1 MQNPNQLRKGAN
13 ALTAQRSGFALVIAI
28 LLMAMMVLLLI
39 SLTTLTRVETEL
51 STQKKQSSIARQNAL
66 FALNIAIGQL
76 QKYAGPDQRTTA
88 RADMDATLA
97 DTTNANGNWIGVY
110 GNTTPIDYAEKPS
123 SVAGT
128 ITGNAD
134 RKGSQATLL
143 NWLVSGNENVNFTP
157 ENDVADDGH
166 ILSAPNAFAYTP
178 TSTINL
184 TQADSK
190 PTLNDTQVLLLGA
203 GTASSVFDYVA
214 APLVDI
220 KENAA
225 SVVTGRYGWWVGDEG
240 AKANATLD
248 MAETANLDK
257 AFVTAQRTAIE
268 LMDRVETNAF
278 DQSLLIGDNFNP
290 SSNDLALLNSLDE
303 LSFLATNDSD
313 AMITAMQANPHAIT
327 IHSESLLVDSYAG
340 GLKQDLSGLLASGAS
355 SPADTAYLFEPNTD
369 DSNDSFAVPT
379 WGALRSFAQTTSPNS
394 GGLEPRIPT
403 TTDVGVAPILTY
415 FSLGMRYYAPD
426 GKAEG
431 LPIRLALFPLV
442 VLWNPYTAPINAHT
456 YEIGINRRYRA
467 WYQLQVYNED
477 SEEWEHKE
485 AVNFG
490 SGATLSQFPAESYVR
505 FQIYC
510 PEIPPGAS
518 LIFTLPED
526 QSGVAY
532 DADRYGPANN
542 IMTNG
547 LYGAGHA
554 YLDFGANAVSFES
567 DEVDAQFRVSGARMV
582 DPVTDSFGMSG
593 GEVAVYFGEAMQQG
607 PRGYDTT
614 DHNDQQWHQ
623 TITRLSP
630 AQDSNNN
637 LHNNRNE
644 FLQSPAPLDDYVVQ
658 PSSVMY
664 VERNF
669 AAAPPSSSIYP
680 DVRWIAQGN
689 PRSLYVT
696 ESEGDS
702 NVNPANFSGGGGM
715 ESPWMTFNA
724 ETTGK
729 RASAGISL
737 DSVTGIVDA
746 TLFEFRPQ
754 DLPLL
759 SLGQLQHA
767 NLSYINTYPAYPIGN
782 SLADYHFLDN
792 RSEVS
797 LAYDGASS
805 LPTPS
810 DKITSYYDISWLLNR
825 ALWDRYFV
833 STIPYEGTG
842 TDTDTSGSAIPSELV
857 NPRIENNG
865 NLSDADL
872 RDAELAASGLSLK
885 GGFNINSTSEQAWRA
900 ILGGLN
906 QLPYDPVADGS
917 SADKLSAALPRF
929 SRPTEAPDIDASQAW
944 ALQGYRQ
951 LTEEQIAELAK
962 NIVTEIRNRGPF
974 VSMADFINR
983 RLTDNPDTVDDE
995 RFKGALQAAIDATI
1009 SGTAAVNNGE
1019 DLAYGNSGTNPF
1031 HHPSGD
1037 LPNYRGSKFDLELMQ
1052 GYGGTL
1058 NGEVPYG
1065 STSAFAPQFLT
1076 QADVLSAIGSGLTA
1090 RSDTFVIRTYGESIN
1105 PLTQEAES
1113 RAWCEA
1119 VVQRTIDYIDS
1130 DANSPEDTLNNLS
1143 QQNRAFG
1150 RKFNIVSFRWLTPEE
1165 I

>member
-1 MQNPNQLRKGAN
+1 MQNPNQLRKRA
-13 ALTAQRSGFALVIAI
+13 AARTARHSGFALVIAI

-66 FALNIAIGQL
+66 FALNVAIGQL

-88 RADMDATLA
+88 SANIDATLA
-97 DTTNANGNWIGVY
+97 NTTTANGNWIGVY
-110 GNTTPIDYAEKPS
+110 GNAAPIDYAEKPS
-123 SVAGT
+123 TVAET
-128 ITGNAD
+128 ITSYANA
-134 RKGSQATLL
+134 KGSQAVLL

-157 ENDVADDGH
+157 ENDVAADGH
-166 ILSAPNAFAYTP
+166 ILNAPNAFSFLP
-178 TSTINL
+178 TSAVDL
-184 TQADSK
+184 TQVNAK
-190 PTLNDTQVLLLGA
+190 PDPNDTQVLLMGA
-203 GTASSVFDYVA
+203 GTASSTEDFVA

-220 KENAA
+220 EDGDAA
-225 SVVTGRYGWWVGDEG
+225 TTTGRYAWWIGDEG

-248 MAETANLDK
+248 MADANNYDK
-257 AFVTAQRTAIE
+257 AFVAAQRSAIE
-268 LMDRVETNAF
+268 LIDKAGADRF
-278 DQSLLIGDNFNP
+278 DPDTLIADNFNP
-290 SSNDLALLNSLDE
+290 NSSALPLLNSLNE

-313 AMITAMQANPHAIT
+313 AMINAMRANPHAIT

-340 GLKQDLSGLLASGAS
+340 GLKKDLSALLTTEVTT
-355 SPADTAYLFEPNTD
+355 PADTDYIFTPDTD
-369 DSNDSFAVPT
+369 DANDTFAVPT
-379 WGALRSFAQTTSPNS
+379 WGALRSFVQTTVPNT
-394 GGLEPRIPT
+394 GGLEPRVPT
-403 TTDVGVAPILTY
+403 TTDVGVAPVLTY
-415 FSLGMRYYAPD
+415 FSLGMRYYAPSARVP
-426 GKAEG
+426 GS
-431 LPIRLALFPLV
+431 PIRLALMPLV
-442 VLWNPYTAPINAHT
+442 VLWNPYTTPINAHT

-467 WYQLQVYNED
+467 WYQLQVYND
-477 SEEWEHKE
+477 GTGEWEHKE

-490 SGATLSQFPAESYVR
+490 SGASLSQYPTESYVR
-505 FQIYC
+505 FQIDC

-518 LIFTLPED
+518 LIFTLQND

-532 DADRYGPANN
+532 DADRNGPANN
-542 IMTNG
+542 ILTNG
-547 LYGAGHA
+547 LYAAGHV
-554 YLDFGANAVSFES
+554 YLDFGSNTARFEA
-567 DEVDAQFRVSGARMV
+567 DEVDAQFRVSGSRMV

-593 GEVAVYFGEAMQQG
+593 GEVAVYFGEAMQQA
-607 PRGYDTT
+607 PRGYDTS
-614 DHNDQQWHQ
+614 DNNDKQWHQ

-644 FLQSPAPLDDYVVQ
+644 FLQSPAPLDDYLVQ

-669 AAAPPSSSIYP
+669 AAAPPSSPIFP

-689 PRSLYVT
+689 PRSLYIT

-702 NVNPANFSGGGGM
+702 SVNPSNFSAGGGM

-724 ETTGK
+724 ETSGK
-729 RASAGISL
+729 RASAGTSL
-737 DSVTGIVDA
+737 DSVTDIVDA
-746 TLFEFRPQ
+746 TLFEFRSENM
-754 DLPLL
+754 PLM

-792 RSEVS
+792 RGEVRVV
-797 LAYDGASS
+797 YDGASG
-805 LPTPS
+805 LVTPS

-842 TDTDTSGSAIPSELV
+842 ISTDTNVSPIPSELP
-857 NPRIENNG
+857 NPRIAENGRLN
-865 NLSDADL
+865 DEDL

-906 QLPYDPVADGS
+906 QLPYDPVADES
-917 SADKLSAALPRF
+917 SAVELGSALPRF
-929 SRPTEAPDIDASQAW
+929 SRPTEAPDVDNSQAW
-944 ALQGYRQ
+944 AWQGYRQ
-951 LTEEQIAELAK
+951 LTDEQIAELAK

-974 VSMADFINR
+974 VSLADFINR
-983 RLTDNPDTVDDE
+983 RLTDNPDTVIDE
-995 RFKGALQAAIDATI
+995 RFKGALQAAIDATM
-1009 SGTAAVNNGE
+1009 SGTPAINRGE

-1031 HHPSGD
+1031 HHPSAD
-1037 LPNYRGSKFDLELMQ
+1037 LPNYRGNKFDLELMQ
-1052 GYGGTL
+1052 GYEGTPD
-1058 NGEVPYG
+1058 GEVPYG

-1076 QADVLSAIGSGLTA
+1076 QADVLSAIGSALTA
-1090 RSDTFVIRTYGESIN
+1090 RSDTFVIRTYGEAIN
-1105 PLTQEAES
+1105 PLTQETES

-1119 VVQRTIDYIDS
+1119 VVQRQIDYIDA
-1130 DANSPEDTLNNLS
+1130 DANSPEDNLNNLN
-1143 QQNRAFG
+1143 QQNRLFG
-1150 RKFNIVSFRWLTPEE
+1150 RKFNIISFRWLTPEE